1 MGQQL
6 DGGDEHGQ
14 DGATAER
21 QQGHQARGES
31 GGREGGPGGA
41 PCRGRRGFEIIR

>member
-1 MGQQL
+1 MRSSGIVGQQL

-21 QQGHQARGES
+21 EQGYQTRGK
-31 GGREGGPGGA
+31 
-41 PCRGRRGFEIIR
+41 